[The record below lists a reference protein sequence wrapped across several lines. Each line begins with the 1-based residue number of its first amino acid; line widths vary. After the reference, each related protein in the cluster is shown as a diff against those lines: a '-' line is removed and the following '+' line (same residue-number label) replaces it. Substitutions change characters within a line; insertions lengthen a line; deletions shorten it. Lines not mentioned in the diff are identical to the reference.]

1 MPSFFR
7 AKGVLILML
16 ISVPMAIIALLVKFT
31 SPGPIFFVQRRYGL
45 HGNEIPVI
53 KLRSMGVM
61 EDGDDV
67 TQVKDGDMREAVG
80 RVFPRDFT
88 RLDSIGARF
97 VRAKPAYAHARPGCK
112 GGFGIPLFGAGH
124 TGKGRSEIDE

>member
-45 HGNEIPVI
+45 HGNEVPVI

-67 TQVKDGDMREAVG
+67 TQVKVGDMRVRPLGAFLRGTSLGWIRSVHVWSE
-80 RVFPRDFT
+80 RNPHMPT
-88 RLDSIGARF
+88 RAPD
-97 VRAKPAYAHARPGCK
+97 VRAGLVFRFSARDTRARAAQK
-112 GGFGIPLFGAGH
+112 
-124 TGKGRSEIDE
+124 